1 MTVRIVPDDLTPG
14 TWITVRRRP
23 RRSSVVAD
31 PEVRYLESMT
41 EAMRRP
47 IGPPPGRP
55 LRVFGVSL
63 PFVYVKEMDLAG
75 HGDRVA
81 VVDLDQDVVVG
92 LDVEI
97 VDRIVDEVHKARCLR
112 TPLADPQAESCL
124 PTGPVGEE
132 IESLPSSSAS
142 TSLDEDSA
150 VLEEI
155 LGDAGIL
162 HEEDL
167 PDDLAA

>member
-23 RRSSVVAD
+23 RRSSVPAD

-47 IGPPPGRP
+47 TGPPPGRP

-63 PFVYVKEMDLAG
+63 PFVYVKEIDLAG
-75 HGDRVA
+75 REDRVS
-81 VVDLDQDVVVG
+81 VVDLDRDVVVG
-92 LDVEI
+92 LDAEV
-97 VDRIVDEVHKARCLR
+97 VDLIVDEVYKERCKR
-112 TPLADPQAESCL
+112 SSMQASRGGSNDSA
-124 PTGPVGEE
+124 PPIGEE
-132 IESLPSSSAS
+132 IESRPSSSGP
-142 TSLDEDSA
+142 TPLDEDSA